1 MMVKLILHLQFKTFS
16 MKILLSTLNFFIVV
30 FLNAQ
35 IMPLPFITNNN
46 SYSTTINADASFDI
60 ESATSGLAANT
71 YPAIKTDFTFNFTN
85 STPYT
90 IQYIFNK
97 VVNTSTTRGFIG
109 FSSSVDGLTYSEGSM
124 MFYEL
129 ENGVIRNYVKNE
141 YKGGDIVLNN
151 IGGFIV
157 GTSYHITTTY
167 DGTRW
172 KHYIN
177 GNLSTT
183 VTNTDTWTGSG
194 KLILGNT
201 SGATNIIFD
210 EVRFWD
216 KALTADEITN
226 NWDKPLTGYESG
238 LKVYYDFNHQ
248 GYPTENNST
257 IKLLKDKTPNNNKGI
272 FTNMS
277 LSGSKNNFI
286 IDKAQ
291 FVYADYTASLAYND
305 NIVLH
310 LDANNLDS
318 YPGTGKGSVLIPGGY
333 VWHDLSAIQSL
344 NFSNS
349 LNYNKIAAPMLI
361 ADGGRSLLIQNIY
374 GRTNLNTFISGKSSK
389 TIEAWVKFNTLNNNS
404 VVSIG
409 NIADYDLFEM
419 VAVNNK
425 LLLNIGAALSSNLNI
440 KSTSTLSINRWYHVV
455 ITYNQNF
462 GVSSSISYGAFR
474 IYINGVKDNDYFIS
488 HGAGSDNIDL
498 TRVNATS
505 TNIYIGNSLSPFNG
519 KIGILKVYRREL
531 KANEI
536 LDKYNATKS
545 RFGY

>member
-1 MMVKLILHLQFKTFS
+1 
-16 MKILLSTLNFFIVV
+16 MKILLSTVSFFIVG

-35 IMPLPFITNNN
+35 IMPLPLITNHN
-46 SYSTTINADASFDI
+46 SYPTTINADASFDI
-60 ESATSGLAANT
+60 ESATSGLATNT
-71 YPAIKTDFTFNFTN
+71 YPAIKSDFTFNFTN
-85 STPYT
+85 TTPYT

-97 VVNTSTTRGFIG
+97 VVNTSSTRGFIG
-109 FSSSVDGLTYSEGSM
+109 FSSSADGLTYSEGSM

-141 YKGGDIVLNN
+141 YNGGDIALNN

-157 GTSYHITTTY
+157 GTSYQITTTY

-177 GNLSTT
+177 GNLSNT
-183 VTNTDTWTGSG
+183 VTNTGTWTGSA

-201 SGATNIIFD
+201 SGATNIILD

-248 GYPTENNST
+248 GYPAENNST
-257 IKLLKDKTPNNNKGI
+257 IKFLKDKTPNNNKGI

-277 LSGSKNNFI
+277 LSGNKNNFV

-305 NIVLH
+305 KIALD

-333 VWHDLSAIQSL
+333 VWHDLSSIQSL
-344 NFSNS
+344 NFYNS
-349 LNYNKIAAPMLI
+349 LSYNKIAAPILI
-361 ADGGRSLLIQNIY
+361 ADGGRSLFIQNIY

-389 TIEAWVKFNTLNNNS
+389 TIEAWVKFNTLDNNS

-419 VAVNNK
+419 AAVNNK
-425 LLLNIGAALSSNLNI
+425 LVLNIGAALSSNLNI
-440 KSTSTLSINRWYHVV
+440 KSTSTLSTNRWYHVV

-488 HGAGSDNIDL
+488 HGAGNDNIDL
-498 TRVNATS
+498 TRVHATS
-505 TNIYIGNSLSPFNG
+505 TNVYIGNSLSPFNG
-519 KIGILKVYRREL
+519 KLGILKVYRREL

-536 LDKYNATKS
+536 LDKYNATKT
-545 RFGY
+545 RFGH